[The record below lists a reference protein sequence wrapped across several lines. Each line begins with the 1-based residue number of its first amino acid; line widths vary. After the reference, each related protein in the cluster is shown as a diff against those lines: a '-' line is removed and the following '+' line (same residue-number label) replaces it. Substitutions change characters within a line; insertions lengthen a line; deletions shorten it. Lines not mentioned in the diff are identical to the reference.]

1 MDLAERIRTRRSV
14 QVYED
19 RPVAPELVEE
29 LIDAAV
35 WAPNHHLTQPWR
47 FILVHGEGR
56 RRIAEAR
63 REFAEAEAGAG
74 DPERR
79 RQRGEQAYS
88 ITMSVPAFLV
98 VVMTEDPRPVIRD
111 EDLIATSCVVQN
123 FLLLAEERGLGVAVK
138 SYAATYHPSFREGVG
153 ARPGERVVVTL
164 QLGYPGRQP
173 NARPRVPARE
183 RLTVVDAA
191 PPA

>member
-1 MDLAERIRTRRSV
+1 MELAERIRTRRSV

-19 RPVAPELVEE
+19 RPVPLELVEE
-29 LIDAAV
+29 LLDCAV

-47 FILVHGEGR
+47 FILVRGEGR

-63 REFAEAEAGAG
+63 RQFAESEAG

-79 RQRGEQAYS
+79 KQRGEQAYT
-88 ITMSVPAFLV
+88 ITMGVPAFLV
-98 VVMTEDPRPVIRD
+98 VVMTEDPQPTIRD
-111 EDLIATSCVVQN
+111 EDLVATSCVIQN

-138 SYAATYHPSFREGVG
+138 SYAATCYPPFRDGVG
-153 ARPGERVVVTL
+153 IRPGERVVVTL

-173 NARPRVPARE
+173 SARPRIPARE
-183 RLTVVDAA
+183 RLTVLDGA
-191 PPA
+191 PGA